1 MSSKQK
7 SIKKFKTGDKIL
19 NIFLYVIVFCAIVVL
34 IFCLSQIVPKL
45 LEYRQSDSSFEQMQ
59 DSNVTKYDP
68 ITANSDSDV
77 SSDVDVSDALSIDWD
92 AFQGTEIVA
101 WFQLDD
107 ISYPIMQHTDNSYY
121 LHHLPDGS
129 YNGGGSIFLLNHNNP
144 LFTDKSSFVYGHNMG
159 NGSMFGRLK
168 NYMTDASKDHLF
180 YIYLPDGTRHVYQFF
195 SVATVFQESKAYT
208 WSFASDDSY
217 MNWQQ
222 WMLDKSRIG
231 TSCTASK
238 DARYVTL
245 STCNGYAGTNHRL
258 VICGQE
264 IRVDKLQSPASW
276 YDSYLE
282 QYNAKAA
289 AKQQRAD
296 DILSQLQAVQKSKM
310 DALDKERNGLQ

>member
-1 MSSKQK
+1 MVSKRK
-7 SIKKFKTGDKIL
+7 STKKSKTSDKIL
-19 NIFLYVIVFCAIVVL
+19 NILMYVIVCCAIGVL
-34 IFCLSQIVPKL
+34 IFCLSQVVPKL

-59 DSNVTKYDP
+59 DMNITKYDP
-68 ITANSDSDV
+68 ITASSDLDV

-92 AFQGTEIVA
+92 AFDGTEIVA

-121 LHHLPDGS
+121 LNHLPDGS

-144 LFTDKSSFVYGHNMG
+144 LFTDKSNFVYGHNMA
-159 NGSMFGRLK
+159 NGSMFGSLK
-168 NYMTDASKDHLF
+168 KYTTEASKDHLF

-217 MNWQQ
+217 MDWQQ
-222 WMLDKSRIG
+222 WILDQSMIG
-231 TSCTASK
+231 TSCKASK
-238 DARYVTL
+238 DAKYVTL

-258 VICGQE
+258 IVCGQE

-282 QYNAKAA
+282 QYNAKNT

-310 DALDKERNGLQ
+310 DVLDKERNGLQ

>member
-1 MSSKQK
+1 MMSKRKSKEK
-7 SIKKFKTGDKIL
+7 SKASDKIL
-19 NIFLYVIVFCAIVVL
+19 NVLMYLIVFCAIGVL
-34 IFCLSQIVPKL
+34 IFCLSQVVPKL
-45 LEYRQSDSSFEQMQ
+45 LEYKQSDSSFEQMQ
-59 DSNVTKYDP
+59 DMNITKYDP
-68 ITANSDSDV
+68 IMASSDSDV

-92 AFQGTEIVA
+92 AFNGTEIVA

-121 LHHLPDGS
+121 LNHLPDGS

-159 NGSMFGRLK
+159 NGSMFGSLK
-168 NYMTDASKDHLF
+168 KYTTDASKDHLF

-217 MNWQQ
+217 MDWQQ
-222 WMLDKSRIG
+222 WVLDQSMIG
-231 TSCTASK
+231 TSCKASK
-238 DARYVTL
+238 DAKYVTL

-258 VICGQE
+258 IICGQE

-282 QYNAKAA
+282 QYNAKNT

>member
-1 MSSKQK
+1 M
-7 SIKKFKTGDKIL
+7 
-19 NIFLYVIVFCAIVVL
+19 V
-34 IFCLSQIVPKL
+34 
-45 LEYRQSDSSFEQMQ
+45 
-59 DSNVTKYDP
+59 
-68 ITANSDSDV
+68 
-77 SSDVDVSDALSIDWD
+77 
-92 AFQGTEIVA
+92 
-101 WFQLDD
+101 
-107 ISYPIMQHTDNSYY
+107 H
-121 LHHLPDGS
+121 
-129 YNGGGSIFLLNHNNP
+129 NGGGSIFLLNHNNP

-231 TSCTASK
+231 TSCKASK

-282 QYNAKAA
+282 QYNATA